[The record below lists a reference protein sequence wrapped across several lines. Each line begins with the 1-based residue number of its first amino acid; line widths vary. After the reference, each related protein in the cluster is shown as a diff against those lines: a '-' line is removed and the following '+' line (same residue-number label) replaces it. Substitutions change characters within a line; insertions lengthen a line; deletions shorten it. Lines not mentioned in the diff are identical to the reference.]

1 MYVISVCTYLNK
13 IHLVPLA
20 YLQTYLLQ
28 FIVHFIRKYHP
39 PILGSTHYMVEYCR
53 DIVTLV

>member
-13 IHLVPLA
+13 MYLVSLA

-28 FIVHFIRKYHP
+28 FIVHFFRKYHP
-39 PILGSTHYMVEYCR
+39 PILGRTHYMVEYYR
-53 DIVTLV
+53 NIVTLV